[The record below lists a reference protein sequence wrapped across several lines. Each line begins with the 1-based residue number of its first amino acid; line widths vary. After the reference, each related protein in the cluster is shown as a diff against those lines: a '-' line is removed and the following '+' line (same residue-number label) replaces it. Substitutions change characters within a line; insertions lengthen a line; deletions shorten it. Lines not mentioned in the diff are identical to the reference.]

1 MPPSGPTDG
10 PDETA
15 PDRVIDRT
23 ADREPSAS
31 GRADRP
37 GVGGAVAADPTIP
50 SAGPPADAPPAWVT
64 RVADRLAA
72 WPPLRQA
79 EREARI
85 WVRTWKGAA
94 VNGLLTPLLFLG
106 AMGLGLGGLIDD
118 NAGGRSVDGLAYL
131 TFVTPGILAAAA
143 LQSAAGDALWP
154 VMSGIKWTKTFHAAA
169 ATPLGPGDVLGGYLI
184 WSAARLTLNSVA
196 FLAIAA
202 VLGGVPSWWG
212 LLAIPAAVAGGMALS
227 APLAAY
233 TSRQDSDLSFPI
245 IMRIVVMPMFLF
257 SGTFFAVDQ
266 LPAVLRP
273 VAWVTPLFHAV
284 ELCRG
289 FTTGQVDAL
298 AVVGH
303 TAFLAACIAGGWWL
317 GAREFARRLGS

>member
-1 MPPSGPTDG
+1 MTSPTVPSDDPGRAAAPPTGPAAGADGRTGATAEHASDAADG
-10 PDETA
+10 P
-15 PDRVIDRT
+15 
-23 ADREPSAS
+23 
-31 GRADRP
+31 
-37 GVGGAVAADPTIP
+37 
-50 SAGPPADAPPAWVT
+50 AGIGT
-64 RVADRLAA
+64 RVADRIVA

-94 VNGLLTPLLFLG
+94 ANGLLTPLLFLG

-118 NAGGRSVDGLAYL
+118 NAGGQSVDGLAYL
-131 TFVTPGILAAAA
+131 AFVTPGIMAAAA
-143 LQSAAGDALWP
+143 LQTAAGDSLWP

-169 ATPLGPGDVLGGYLI
+169 ATPLGPGDVLGGYLL
-184 WSAARLTLNSVA
+184 WSATRLALNAVA
-196 FLAIAA
+196 FLVIAA
-202 VLGGVPSWWG
+202 LLGGVLSWWG
-212 LLAIPAAVAGGMALS
+212 VLAIPAAVAGGLALS

-266 LPAVLRP
+266 LPAALRP
-273 VAWVTPLFHAV
+273 VAWVTPLFHSV

-289 FTTGQVDAL
+289 FTTGDIDWL

-303 TAFLAACIAGGWWL
+303 TAFLAACIAVGWWL
-317 GAREFARRLGS
+317 GSREFAKKLGS